1 LRKAPTNEKEL
12 FTEILES
19 VREGGVILRGE
30 KSPSRRFTVEELD
43 VQQIRDTYRLSQKV
57 FAWMLGISPDTLQN
71 WEQRRSHPE
80 GPARVLLQ
88 VATKHPEAVWDVIK
102 PKKKLS
108 DKKTSKTTK
117 K

>member
-1 LRKAPTNEKEL
+1 MKEEL

-30 KSPSRRFTVEELD
+30 KSPSRKFTVEELD
-43 VQQIRDTYRLSQKV
+43 VQQIRATYQLSQKE
-57 FAWMLGISPDTLQN
+57 FASMLGISPNTLQN
-71 WEQRRSHPE
+71 WEQGRSHPQ

-88 VATKHPEAVWDVIK
+88 IATKHPEAVWDVVK
-102 PKKKLS
+102 PKKKS
-108 DKKTSKTTK
+108 ADKKTSKKTK